1 MGFILSLRYR
11 TPRSNSLR
19 VNAILLYDETFLY
32 KKTMVFFYIRKEGIM
47 PVAWRNNWETEFG
60 LNLGKNWYR
69 MNFMKIPVIE
79 EFCFFKK
86 ILVFCNFG
94 ERRFSNRIYT
104 NIWIHADGPI
114 ARWSISISN
123 IRIAFV
129 FFCGI
134 RTPCSRDWFDEASQP
149 VASLKKGAGSIQRWC
164 NERSYTINLWNYR
177 SEQCG
182 EVSGLFR
189 DP

>member
-1 MGFILSLRYR
+1 MCVCFVQVNVHDRVRHSQDRLRWFKPRNFLIRRPSHLNAVKVVYSVMGFILSLRYR

-60 LNLGKNWYR
+60 SNLGKNWYR

-129 FFCGI
+129 FFV
-134 RTPCSRDWFDEASQP
+134 E
-149 VASLKKGAGSIQRWC
+149 
-164 NERSYTINLWNYR
+164 
-177 SEQCG
+177 
-182 EVSGLFR
+182 
-189 DP
+189 